1 MPIGNCL
8 KISSRKLV
16 KSLSD
21 QPMASTRRERAQRLY
36 FAAMNPNQLL
46 ITNGTILDPVHPEP
60 RESELL
66 VVDGRVARIGA
77 GLIRQAPEAAVLDV
91 AGCLIAPG
99 FIDMHVHLREPGQE
113 HKETIATGAA
123 AAVAGGFTTI
133 CCMPNTCPAIDNDTQ
148 IEFVLTQAARAGLCN
163 VLPMGAIT
171 KGREG
176 KELSELMLMHEAGAI
191 GFTDDGVGVGSAAVM
206 QKALEYIK
214 MFDGL
219 ISQHCEE
226 PTLSGGSMNAGLTAV
241 RLGLGGIT
249 GVSEELMIARDLLL
263 NRRINARYHVQHI
276 STAGAVELVRQAKK
290 SGHHVTAEA
299 TPHHLLLTDESCTD
313 YNTNFKMN
321 PPLRSRAD
329 VEACLAGVAD
339 GTIDALASDHAPH
352 TREEKEVEFDKAPF
366 GIVGL
371 ETALALY
378 AEALVRPGLLSWL
391 QLVDKMSAR
400 PASILRLKDR
410 GNLLEGSI
418 ADITVIDP
426 NLSWRIE
433 PEKFRS
439 KGRNTPF
446 AGRTVS
452 GAVRYTF
459 LAGKPVYQRPA
470 ASS

>member
-1 MPIGNCL
+1 
-8 KISSRKLV
+8 
-16 KSLSD
+16 
-21 QPMASTRRERAQRLY
+21 
-36 FAAMNPNQLL
+36 MNLNQLL
-46 ITNGTILDPVHPEP
+46 ITNGTIMDPVHPQL
-60 RESELL
+60 REAELL
-66 VVDGRVARIGA
+66 VVDGRIAKIGS
-77 GLIRQAPEAAVLDV
+77 GLKRQAPDAPVLD
-91 AGCLIAPG
+91 ASGCLVAPG

-113 HKETIATGAA
+113 HKETIASGAA
-123 AAVAGGFTTI
+123 AAAAGGFTTI

-148 IEFVLTQAARAGLCN
+148 IEFVFTQAARAGLCN

-176 KELSELMLMHEAGAI
+176 KELSEMMLMHEAGAI

-206 QKALEYIK
+206 HKALQYVK

-226 PTLSGGSMNAGLTAV
+226 PALSGGSMNAGLTAQ
-241 RLGLGGIT
+241 RLGLDGVS

-290 SGHHVTAEA
+290 SGHHVTAEV
-299 TPHHLLLTDESCTD
+299 TPHHLLLTDEACAGYD
-313 YNTNFKMN
+313 TNFKMN
-321 PPLRSRAD
+321 PPLRGKAD
-329 VEACLAGVAD
+329 LEACLVGVAD
-339 GTIDALASDHAPH
+339 GTIDVLATDHAPH

-378 AEALVRPGLLSWL
+378 AEALIKPGLLNWQ
-391 QLVDKMSAR
+391 QLIDKLSAK
-400 PASILRLKDR
+400 PAAILRLKDR

-418 ADITVIDP
+418 ADITLIDQ
-426 NLSWRIE
+426 NLKWKIE

-446 AGRTVS
+446 AGRMVT
-452 GAVRYTF
+452 GAIRYTL
-459 LAGKPVYQRPA
+459 LAGKMVYQRPTGN
-470 ASS
+470 